1 MPKINLSLIAFDAGT
16 QIREAIS
23 EQVVGEYAE
32 RMAEGVAFPPVVL
45 FADGCCR
52 TDGSVI
58 YYLADGFHR
67 LQAAQRNGF
76 VDIDADV
83 RAGTKDDALWFALG
97 ANKANGHRM
106 TAGDKRHAIVLAL
119 QMWPERSQNEI
130 AEQIGCSQRHVS
142 TVRAEVRTTSNL
154 PDRVTGKD
162 GKSYPASRPSR
173 QPAPGP
179 APAEGRRVV
188 VDEANVHERREVRP
202 PSNGM
207 QFARIAIMKLEEIR
221 DDDTERAQAFNHV
234 RAWLNEHESR

>member
-1 MPKINLSLIAFDAGT
+1 MPKINLDSIAFDAGT
-16 QIREAIS
+16 QIREAIN

-32 RMAEGVAFPPVVL
+32 RMSEGVAFPAVVL

-67 LQAAQRNGF
+67 MQAAQRNGF

-83 RAGTKDDALWFALG
+83 RAGTKEDALWFALG

-106 TAGDKRHAIVLAL
+106 TAGDKRHAIVLAVSTF
-119 QMWPERSQNEI
+119 PSRSARQI
-130 AEQIGCSQRHVS
+130 AEQVGVNYDYVNDIRRQVS
-142 TVRAEVRTTSNL
+142 DTLHL

-162 GKSYPASRPSR
+162 GKSYPASRPARPSEPAAAPVQSR
-173 QPAPGP
+173 Q
-179 APAEGRRVV
+179 VF
-188 VDEANVHERREVRP
+188 DEVYVHQQHEVRA

-207 QFARIAIMKLEEIR
+207 QFARIAVMKLSEIR